1 MHAPGRLPLLFF
13 YYQFKV
19 HTYRRSLAG
28 RIIAGHRDGFVRVYY
43 YCCDGHSSNSSGDG
57 GGGGG
62 GSSRRARRGGG
73 GDGDVGRFLFSV
85 NYCTHTDDDDDD
97 DDPAASVRSVTVAIV
112 VVVSLHCST
121 RRVPRKK

>member
-1 MHAPGRLPLLFF
+1 MIARTRPISSPLFF

-43 YCCDGHSSNSSGDG
+43 YCCDGHSSNSSGDDG
-57 GGGGG
+57 GGG
-62 GSSRRARRGGG
+62 SRRARRGGGGG

-85 NYCTHTDDDDDD
+85 NYCTRTDDDDDD
-97 DDPAASVRSVTVAIV
+97 DDPAASVRSVTMAI
-112 VVVSLHCST
+112 
-121 RRVPRKK
+121 